1 MKYIA
6 LFVIAAASVFS
17 TALCAQENRP
27 DTATHPVSPVVP
39 VVPVVPE
46 NPAPPAAPVSPP
58 PPISPP
64 SPISPPMVTAPAPA
78 PGPLSR
84 AEVAATTW
92 LTVVDAG
99 DYARSWHQAA
109 SLLQTSVIQPKWESA
124 LQTGRMQL
132 GGVKSR
138 TLKTAT
144 FSRTLVG
151 APDGE
156 YVLIQYETQ
165 FEFKAQAIET
175 LTIMKDKD
183 TLWRVAGYFIK

>member
-1 MKYIA
+1 
-6 LFVIAAASVFS
+6 
-17 TALCAQENRP
+17 
-27 DTATHPVSPVVP
+27 
-39 VVPVVPE
+39 
-46 NPAPPAAPVSPP
+46 
-58 PPISPP
+58 
-64 SPISPPMVTAPAPA
+64 MVKA
-78 PGPLSR
+78 
-84 AEVAATTW
+84 VACQ
-92 LTVVDAG
+92 DA
-99 DYARSWHQAA
+99 R
-109 SLLQTSVIQPKWESA
+109 
-124 LQTGRMQL
+124 GRMQL